1 MEIIRTP
8 SMMKETS
15 KRLLMKGRTIGFV
28 PTMGALHEGH
38 LYLSKCARSE
48 NDVVV
53 ASIFVNPTQFGPT
66 EDFQQY
72 PREFESDRQKLETA
86 SVDILFAPDVPAI
99 YPEGF
104 ATSVEVKG
112 LSEKLCGALRPG
124 HFSGVAT
131 IVCKFFNMVMPT
143 RAYFGQKDFQQAL
156 IIQKMIG
163 DLNLNVESILCAT
176 VREGDGLAMSSRN
189 RYLLPAEREAATVLY
204 KTLQSASR
212 MIETGLEPRVIM
224 ERMQAMLMAEPLI
237 TEVQYAGVYDPETLN
252 ARIAT
257 GKRNLLAVAVKI
269 GNTRLIDNIVVG
281 L

>member
-66 EDFQQY
+66 EDFEQY

-86 SVDILFAPDVPAI
+86 SVDILFVPDVPAM

-124 HFSGVAT
+124 HFRGVAT
-131 IVCKFFNMVMPT
+131 IVCKFFNMVLPT

-163 DLNLNVESILCAT
+163 DLNLNVESIICAT

-189 RYLLPAEREAATVLY
+189 RYLLPAERKAATALY
-204 KTLQSASR
+204 KTLQSSAR
-212 MIETGLEPRVIM
+212 MVETGTEPRVIM
-224 ERMQAMLMAEPLI
+224 ERMQAMLKAEPLI
-237 TEVQYAGVYDPETLN
+237 TEVQYAGLYDPETLN
-252 ARIAT
+252 ERIAT
-257 GKRNLLAVAVKI
+257 GKRNLLAIAVRI

-281 L
+281 Q

>member
-8 SMMKETS
+8 RMMKETS
-15 KRLLMKGRTIGFV
+15 RRLLTQGKTIGFV

-66 EDFQQY
+66 EDFEQY

-86 SVDILFAPDVPAI
+86 KVDVLFVPDVSAM

-104 ATSVEVKG
+104 STSVEVKG
-112 LSEKLCGALRPG
+112 LSEKLCGAFRSG
-124 HFSGVAT
+124 HFNGVAT
-131 IVCKFFNMVMPT
+131 IVCKFFNMVLPT
-143 RAYFGQKDFQQAL
+143 RAYFGQKDFQQAR
-156 IIQKMIG
+156 IIQKMIS
-163 DLNLNVESILCAT
+163 DLNLNVESVPCAT

-189 RYLLPAEREAATVLY
+189 RYLLPAEREAATILY
-204 KTLQSASR
+204 KTLQSAAR
-212 MIETGLEPRVIM
+212 MAEKGIEPRVIK
-224 ERMQAMLMAEPLI
+224 EHMQEMLIVEPLV
-237 TEVQYAGVYDPETLN
+237 TELQYAGIYDPDTLN
-252 ARIAT
+252 ERMAT
-257 GKRNLLAVAVKI
+257 GKRNLLAIAVKI